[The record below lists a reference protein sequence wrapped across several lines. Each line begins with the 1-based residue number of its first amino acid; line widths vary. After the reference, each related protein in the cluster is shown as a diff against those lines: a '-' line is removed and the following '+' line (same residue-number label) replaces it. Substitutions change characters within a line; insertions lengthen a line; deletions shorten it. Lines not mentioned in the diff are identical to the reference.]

1 MKHDTLENAVAR
13 AWADGFACGVTNETS
28 AIYPGVAER
37 ARIDV
42 LYGEEGIQVTVDG
55 RVHHFAHEDARAAAV
70 FYLLSIGRY

>member
-1 MKHDTLENAVAR
+1 MKRDTLENAVAR
-13 AWADGFACGVTNETS
+13 AWADGFACGVTNEAS

-42 LYGEEGIQVTVDG
+42 LYGEDGIQVSVDG
-55 RVHHFAHEDARAAAV
+55 RVHHFAHADARAAAV